1 MGRMREKLTTA
12 VGSFGLVSAG
22 QQLEKAWREL
32 ERCRRAETED
42 DLRDS
47 VINCAIAIWHVND
60 WVWAAIAQ
68 GKTERPKV
76 MALLGVSG
84 RKLVEGDLVKWA
96 VTRCPEL
103 EMVQSV
109 CNASKHVGV
118 VGIQGAVMVVT
129 DADGGGRRPV
139 IVDDTGAEQDALR
152 AFDRAIDFW
161 LDQATDQ
168 YVMH

>member
-12 VGSFGLVSAG
+12 VGSFSLVSAG
-22 QQLEKAWREL
+22 QQLEKALREL
-32 ERCRRAETED
+32 ERCRKAKTED
-42 DLRDS
+42 DLRDFA
-47 VINCAIAIWHVND
+47 INCAITIWHVND

-68 GKTERPKV
+68 GKAEGPSV
-76 MALLGVSG
+76 MALLGVTG

-96 VTRCPEL
+96 TTCCPEL
-103 EMVQSV
+103 EMIQSV

-118 VGIQGAVMVVT
+118 VGIQGAEIIVS
-129 DADGGGRRPV
+129 DADGGVHRPV
-139 IVDDTGAEQDALR
+139 IVDRAGTKHDALH

-161 LDQATDQ
+161 LDQATDH